1 MPGGTGGGPVE
12 EEEILDEEE
21 DEGLNF
27 VAIIGAVVLLL
38 LIGFGAWYFFFSG
51 GEEEEGTKIERPVW
65 VPPENLAE
73 EQVYDAL
80 PELIINPADSEGR
93 YFLIVKIDVVYN
105 NRQAIYEKM
114 IGEPWRFP
122 QIQNLIID
130 IFSSYTRKELQTPKF
145 KEMIRQQITDELNAL
160 LGWEGPAAETGGEE
174 SLPPIEKI
182 YFSQYILQ

>member
-1 MPGGTGGGPVE
+1 ME

-27 VAIIGAVVLLL
+27 VAILVAVVLLA
-38 LIGFGAWYFFFSG
+38 LIGVGVWHFFFRE
-51 GEEEEGTKIERPVW
+51 GEEKATEVDRLTW
-65 VPPENLAE
+65 APPQDVAE

-80 PELIINPADSEGR
+80 PELIVNPADSEGR